1 MNAGARLEQLHQ
13 AMGRIE
19 DALCREQFDVMPAM
33 LDAYDQGVREFCAM
47 EGAGAVALGGRVQAL
62 YGRHQ
67 QVVELMRA
75 RQQQLLELMRAQRH
89 SSRAVHAYA
98 GAGAG

>member
-1 MNAGARLEQLHQ
+1 MDLIAVALEADELD
-13 AMGRIE
+13 AMS
-19 DALCREQFDVMPAM
+19 AM
-33 LDAYDQGVREFCAM
+33 LDTYDQGVRGFCAM
-47 EGAGAVALGGRVQAL
+47 EGADAVALRERVQAL
-62 YGRHQ
+62 YDRHQ